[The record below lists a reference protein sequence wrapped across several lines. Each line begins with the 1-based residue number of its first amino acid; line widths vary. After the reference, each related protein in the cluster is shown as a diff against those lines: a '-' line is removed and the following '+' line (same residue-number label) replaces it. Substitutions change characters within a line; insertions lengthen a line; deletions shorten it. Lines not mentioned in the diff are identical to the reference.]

1 MQFQSGKLGRVACLL
16 ALSVLTSCG
25 GRTAATGV
33 DAESLESL
41 RTEALALSD
50 QLVGIYKSG
59 DWRALLSLLDPGYLG
74 TAPGIQW
81 NLAALQ
87 REFPKIR
94 LSEYHREAFIVKKLA
109 PGMVLLNEDGT
120 LRETYDGQDISGR
133 YRFTT
138 IWVKRA
144 GSWRLLFEQ
153 EVPLAEEGLG
163 AGIPGKGS
171 PSGMRH

>member
-1 MQFQSGKLGRVACLL
+1 RVACLL